1 MSRTKY
7 VVALVLALVMAFG
20 AVGVASA
27 AGRSGGENLVGVYEN
42 AHIHDAMTEASR
54 IHRLCYYDDCHT
66 HAVG

>member
-7 VVALVLALVMAFG
+7 VVALVLALVMP
-20 AVGVASA
+20 
-27 AGRSGGENLVGVYEN
+27 GGENLVGVYEN
-42 AHIHDAMTEASR
+42 THIHDAMTEASR